1 MQYLLYIE
9 KDCKVMKDSSLLND
23 SYIRIGR
30 STFKLYREYKK
41 ASSPSHQEDNTL
53 RVSQTINKN
62 TSLY

>member
-9 KDCKVMKDSSLLND
+9 KECKVMNDSSPLND

-30 STFKLYREYKK
+30 NTFKLQKEHKM

-53 RVSQTINKN
+53 WVSQTINKN
-62 TSLY
+62 TLLH